1 VPIDA
6 RMQISNCR
14 GRIDEMTQRHT
25 VCAARARH
33 LMVMPLA
40 AFAARNPSSSESV
53 MNLMSSMT
61 LRQVGRRCV
70 AALVASV
77 LAGCGGAS
85 SPAPQG
91 EAATTSTKPVAAA
104 PLAGKKL
111 IEAGCLS
118 CGDDTHTPRLL
129 RQRISTLEASP
140 FSGVMVRA
148 SVSMTVFSKSA
159 YPESV
164 FTRDRADL
172 EAVASS
178 KLTDNF
184 LWMGTSPQEAGFDWF
199 DDAHWAATAQNVRNF
214 ARLAKAGGF
223 KGIALDP
230 ENYNKEFELW
240 GYPWQVRKGQ
250 KTYREYQAQVRRRGA
265 QFVKAIQEEYPGA
278 QIFSLGLASWL
289 ALPIPRLDDPDQEAY
304 MATDAGALWFYF
316 IHGML
321 DALPSNVAL
330 HDGDEY
336 AYYFRRAGAFD
347 DSRNFIRNTGRDAVI
362 LDPVNVVTYD
372 KQVKIGQAVYVD
384 GLLNLGNWDKT
395 IGYYLGSDDERR
407 RMLEHNIYHAL
418 RTSDEYVW
426 IYSEQMNYWT
436 DFKPAALDDALQS
449 AKGKFERGEA
459 LGFSVDAAVDAAY
472 QKPGARQ
479 ALIGPTWARE

>member
-1 VPIDA
+1 
-6 RMQISNCR
+6 MK
-14 GRIDEMTQRHT
+14 
-25 VCAARARH
+25 
-33 LMVMPLA
+33 LMP
-40 AFAARNPSSSESV
+40 P
-53 MNLMSSMT
+53 MT
-61 LRQVGRRCV
+61 LRQVGRGFV
-70 AALVASV
+70 AAV
-77 LAGCGGAS
+77 LASMLAACGGAGS
-85 SPAPQG
+85 SAPQN
-91 EAATTSTKPVAAA
+91 EAATTPTKLAAA
-104 PLAGKKL
+104 AASPGKKL

-118 CGDDTHTPRLL
+118 CGDYTHTPGLL
-129 RQRISTLEASP
+129 RQQISTLEASP

-148 SVSMTVFSKSA
+148 SVSMTVVKKTA
-159 YPESV
+159 YPDSV
-164 FTRDRADL
+164 FIQDRADL

-184 LWMGTSPQEAGFDWF
+184 LWVGMSPQETGFDWF
-199 DDAHWAATAQNVRNF
+199 DDAHWAATEQNVRNF

-223 KGIALDP
+223 KGIALDS

-240 GYPWQVRKGQ
+240 GYPWQVRKDQ
-250 KTYREYQAQVRRRGA
+250 KTYREYQVQVRKRGA
-265 QFVKAIQEEYPGA
+265 QLVKAIQEEYPGA

-289 ALPIPRLDDPDQEAY
+289 TLPIPRLDDPDQEAY
-304 MATDAGALWFYF
+304 MATDASALWFYF
-316 IHGML
+316 VHGML

-347 DSRNFIRNTGRDAVI
+347 DSRNFIRTTGRDAVI
-362 LDPVNVVTYD
+362 LDPVNVATYD

-436 DFKPAALDDALQS
+436 DFKPAALDEALQS

-459 LGFSVDAAVDAAY
+459 LGFTVDAAVDAAY

-479 ALIGPTWARE
+479 ALIGPKWARQ

>member
-1 VPIDA
+1 
-6 RMQISNCR
+6 M
-14 GRIDEMTQRHT
+14 MK
-25 VCAARARH
+25 
-33 LMVMPLA
+33 LMPLTT
-40 AFAARNPSSSESV
+40 V
-53 MNLMSSMT
+53 
-61 LRQVGRRCV
+61 RQVGRGFV
-70 AALVASV
+70 VGV
-77 LAGCGGAS
+77 LASMLAACGGAGS
-85 SPAPQG
+85 SAPQN
-91 EAATTSTKPVAAA
+91 EAETASTNPAATVAS
-104 PLAGKKL
+104 PGKKL

-118 CGDDTHTPRLL
+118 CGDYTHTPRLL

-140 FSGVMVRA
+140 FNGVMVRA
-148 SVSMTVFSKSA
+148 SVSTTVVQKTA
-159 YPESV
+159 YPDSA
-164 FTRDRADL
+164 FTQDRADL

-184 LWMGTSPQEAGFDWF
+184 LWMGMSPQETGFDWF
-199 DDAHWAATAQNVRNF
+199 DDAHWAATEQNVRSF
-214 ARLAKAGGF
+214 ARLAKAGGL
-223 KGIALDP
+223 KGVALDP

-240 GYPWQVRKGQ
+240 GYPWQVRKDQ
-250 KTYREYQAQVRRRGA
+250 KTYREYQAQLRKRGA
-265 QFVKAIQEEYPGA
+265 QLVKAIQEEHPDA

-289 ALPIPRLDDPDQEAY
+289 TVPIPRLDDPDQEAY

-316 IHGML
+316 VHGML
-321 DALPSNVAL
+321 DALPSNMAL

-347 DSRNFIRNTGRDAVI
+347 DSRDFIRSTGRDAVI
-362 LDPVNVVTYD
+362 LDPVNVATYD

-436 DFKPAALDDALQS
+436 DFKPAALDEALQS

-459 LGFSVDAAVDAAY
+459 LGFTVDAAVDAAY

-479 ALIGPTWARE
+479 ALIGPKWARQ